1 MTEDSK
7 QQETGKQNT
16 EPKQRQEIEAQN
28 EPQESQG
35 LNPFQD
41 MERFFENF
49 VPRSWLNPLQR
60 EWPAW
65 PDLNLKMPFEAK
77 MPRMDVIDRDDE
89 VVVRAEVPGVE
100 KKDLDISMTDN
111 TITIKGTT
119 QHEKTVEKGDYYRSE
134 TSRGS
139 FARTVGLPGD
149 VDGTN
154 AKATFKDGIL
164 ELVLPK
170 VAKSKRRSIK
180 IE

>member
-1 MTEDSK
+1 MTENSK
-7 QQETGKQNT
+7 KIETGKQNT
-16 EPKQRQEIEAQN
+16 ESEQRQEIEAQHK
-28 EPQESQG
+28 PQESQG
-35 LNPFQD
+35 LSPFQD

-60 EWPAW
+60 EWPTW
-65 PDLNLKMPFEAK
+65 PDLKMPFEAK
-77 MPRMDVIDRDDE
+77 MPRMDVIDRADE

-111 TITIKGTT
+111 TVTIKGTT

-139 FARTVGLPGD
+139 FTRTVGLPGD

-170 VAKSKRRSIK
+170 VEKSKRRNIK